1 MRNSITASVKQICN
15 GESDHLFIKAR
26 HGGLGGEGG
35 VREREVSLEELM
47 GAVLSVACSYVPGWS
62 GNPPGDVMR
71 LEERE
76 DNAVRVH
83 RMGEDEDE
91 IRSDEEGGQL
101 MRSEEEEEEEKE
113 EKGEKVPWKSL
124 EGDDVM
130 SRLFD
135 WDFDQLLRQV
145 SLS

>member
-1 MRNSITASVKQICN
+1 
-15 GESDHLFIKAR
+15 
-26 HGGLGGEGG
+26 
-35 VREREVSLEELM
+35 M

-91 IRSDEEGGQL
+91 L
-101 MRSEEEEEEEKE
+101 RSEENEDGDNEER
-113 EKGEKVPWKSL
+113 GPWKSL

>member
-1 MRNSITASVKQICN
+1 MKQIFD
-15 GESDHLFIKAR
+15 GESDHLFIK
-26 HGGLGGEGG
+26 
-35 VREREVSLEELM
+35 VFLEELM

-62 GNPPGDVMR
+62 GKPPGDVMR

-91 IRSDEEGGQL
+91 LRSDEEGGQL
-101 MRSEEEEEEEKE
+101 MRSEEEEEEKDGE
-113 EKGEKVPWKSL
+113 EEEKVPWKSL

>member
-1 MRNSITASVKQICN
+1 MKQICN
-15 GESDHLFIKAR
+15 GEIALLFIKAR

-35 VREREVSLEELM
+35 VREREVSVEELM

-62 GNPPGDVMR
+62 GKPPGDVMR

-91 IRSDEEGGQL
+91 MRSNEEGSQL
-101 MRSEEEEEEEKE
+101 MRSEEEEEEKGE
-113 EKGEKVPWKSL
+113 EEEEKVPWKSL

>member
-1 MRNSITASVKQICN
+1 M
-15 GESDHLFIKAR
+15 
-26 HGGLGGEGG
+26 
-35 VREREVSLEELM
+35 SLEELM

-91 IRSDEEGGQL
+91 MRSNEERSQL
-101 MRSEEEEEEEKE
+101 MRPEEDEEEKYGEEEEEEDGDTE
-113 EKGEKVPWKSL
+113 EKVPWKSL

>member
-1 MRNSITASVKQICN
+1 M
-15 GESDHLFIKAR
+15 
-26 HGGLGGEGG
+26 
-35 VREREVSLEELM
+35 EELM

-91 IRSDEEGGQL
+91 LRSDEEGGQL
-101 MRSEEEEEEEKE
+101 MRSEEEEEEKGE
-113 EKGEKVPWKSL
+113 EEEEKVPWKSL

-145 SLS
+145 SLSKKFFLEQSTILICSSSNFMNVKKIWTNIF